1 MNPEDYERAV
11 LGSILAGWRGLAD
24 LTRTLAAEDF
34 WQPHHEAIYRAC
46 VRVWEAGSNPDPL
59 TVRTALGDAANRL
72 PGGASYLAALTE
84 YSGPSVPHYAKE
96 VHKLA
101 VNRRVRDVA
110 ASLDQMAQHDD
121 ADPDTLITDAM
132 AKLDALT
139 QGNPV
144 GRGGRMIGQVIPGVV
159 DIAQTGRQQGLNTP
173 WPDLDRML
181 RGLHPGRLYVVGA
194 RPGIGKSLFG
204 QNCATHFA
212 LRHGVAAYV
221 ASLEMSD
228 DEFTQRALASYARVD
243 LGRMDTGSL
252 DNRDW
257 DHLGAAVAKLGE
269 APILINDDPGQTL
282 ADIRA
287 GAQEA
292 ARHHK
297 LGLIVVDY
305 LQLVRPADRRM
316 PREQQVAELSR
327 GMKRLAREL
336 KVPLIALAQVNRGAK
351 SRASGRPSM
360 DDLRESGAIE
370 ADADAVILLHT
381 DTDLPHIVE
390 AAIPKNRSGPKGR
403 TDLLIYG
410 HYGRLESQSQESA

>member
-1 MNPEDYERAV
+1 MNPEDYERGV
-11 LGSILAGWRGLAD
+11 LGSILAGWRGLSD
-24 LTRTLAAEDF
+24 LIRTLAAEDF

-46 VRVWEAGSNPDPL
+46 VRVYEAGSNPDPL
-59 TVRTALGDAANRL
+59 TVRTALGEAADRL
-72 PGGASYLAALTE
+72 PGGAGYLASLIADA
-84 YSGPSVPHYAKE
+84 GPSVPHYAKE

-101 VNRRVRDVA
+101 VLRRIRDVS
-110 ASLDQMAQHDD
+110 ASMGQLAQHDD
-121 ADPDTLITDAM
+121 ADPDMLITEAA
-132 AKLDALT
+132 AKLDQLA
-139 QGNPV
+139 QGSHRNST
-144 GRGGRMIGQVIPGVV
+144 GRTIGQVIPDVV
-159 DIAQTGRQQGLNTP
+159 DIAQTGRQQGLSTP
-173 WPDLDRML
+173 WPDLDRLL

-194 RPGIGKSLFG
+194 RPGIGKSIWG

-228 DEFTQRALASYARVD
+228 DEFTQRALASYAHVD
-243 LGRMDTGSL
+243 LGRMDSGSL

-257 DHLGAAVAKLGE
+257 DKLSGAVTKLGN

-305 LQLVRPADRRM
+305 LQLVRPADRRL

-327 GMKRLAREL
+327 GLKRLAREL
-336 KVPLIALAQVNRGAK
+336 KVPTVALAQVNRGAK
-351 SRASGRPSM
+351 SRADGRPSM

-381 DTDLPHIVE
+381 DTELPHIVE
-390 AAIPKNRSGPKGR
+390 AAVPKNRSGPKGR
-403 TDLLIYG
+403 TNLLIFG
-410 HYGRLESQSQESA
+410 HYGRLESETQESA